1 MENAES
7 FSAAKSISY
16 AIHNVYGTHVPVEEP
31 STASKADIT
40 ERRLRVRFVPI
51 SLQKSGTTGHR
62 GWRELLELAA
72 CYPLPNKGMF

>member
-1 MENAES
+1 LKQVHAM
-7 FSAAKSISY
+7 SAL
-16 AIHNVYGTHVPVEEP
+16 PP
-31 STASKADIT
+31 KADIGT
-40 ERRLRVRFVPI
+40 QYCNVRFVPI

>member
-1 MENAES
+1 M
-7 FSAAKSISY
+7 SAI
-16 AIHNVYGTHVPVEEP
+16 PP
-31 STASKADIT
+31 KADIDQHG
-40 ERRLRVRFVPI
+40 LDVRFVPI